1 MESLFVH
8 YPAFLLIV
16 TRIASFM
23 VTIPLFSYRTIPNQL
38 KIGIAFYLAFIMT
51 MTLDLPTIPL
61 NEQFLLLLMK
71 EAMIGLLIGL
81 AAYIIFSAIQI
92 AGSFIDFQMG
102 FAIASVIDP
111 QTGVQSPLIG
121 QLFNVMAML
130 FLLSTNAH
138 HLLIEGM
145 LNSFLFVPIDHLT
158 QLFHTGE
165 MIQVMIKSFNSMFI
179 IAFQMAFPIVG
190 ALFLVDVALGII
202 ARTVP
207 QLNVFVVG
215 LPIKIGVSF
224 LMILLVFSAIF
235 FVMQELIEYMIEFT
249 NTLLQ
254 LLGESN

>member
-1 MESLFVH
+1 MESLLLQ

-23 VTIPLFSYRTIPNQL
+23 VTIPLFSYRTIPNQI
-38 KIGIAFYLAFIMT
+38 KIGIAFYLALILT
-51 MTLDLPTIPL
+51 MTFDLPTITL
-61 NEQFLLLLMK
+61 NERFLLLLMK
-71 EAMIGLLIGL
+71 EATVGLLIGL
-81 AAYIIFSAIQI
+81 AAYIIFSAVQL

-121 QLFNVMAML
+121 QLFNVMAIL

-145 LNSFLFVPIDHLT
+145 LNSFHFITIDQLS

-165 MIQVMIKSFNSMFI
+165 MIEVIMRSINTMFI

-190 ALFLVDVALGII
+190 ALFLVDVALGIV

-235 FVMQELIEYMIEFT
+235 IVMQELMELMIEFT
-249 NTLLQ
+249 NTLLR